1 MVLISTLEHHRVK
14 RNELTQFSRV
24 GEKKKKN
31 NVFIAARFR
40 KTLRPTNCL
49 TKAFSVFPPL
59 PPKKTVAPSCF
70 SNVRSIT
77 IPSIH
82 WHLDRGWK
90 QTWNDETISGRW
102 KFPFQRF
109 TFFNVVVKERYFQH
123 YPFYRTIL
131 TFKREAKQQSHCSLV
146 LSCLIFHALIRFCI
160 FSAPV
165 RLFARFSINFL
176 Y

>member
-59 PPKKTVAPSCF
+59 PPKKTVVPLLLLECSIDHHSLDPLAP
-70 SNVRSIT
+70 RSRMKT
-77 IPSIH
+77 NM
-82 WHLDRGWK
+82 
-90 QTWNDETISGRW
+90 NDETISGRW